1 MATYTVEQ
9 IEYLRAKAY
18 VSYEE
23 ALELLDRYG
32 GDLTRCLVDLER
44 RGRLK
49 PQAGARGG
57 ERAQRARKEAREFRR
72 EGERGTDWQGIL
84 STFLHTNLLVA
95 RSGETVANLPVL
107 YVLLVFLFAPHVMI
121 PSVLLLF
128 VFGCRINLRT
138 GRRDGRVED
147 ELRDIVDNAAENIRK
162 TAGSFAQAGRDAART
177 VRETAQAAAPQPE
190 EGPDAEPV
198 NPPCDEP
205 MQEYDVQPD
214 KERPRDGDGDESEI
228 TIG

>member
-49 PQAGARGG
+49 PQAGAQRAG
-57 ERAQRARKEAREFRR
+57 ERTRKARGEGREFPRG
-72 EGERGTDWQGIL
+72 GERGTDWQGIL
-84 STFLHTNLLVA
+84 STFLHTNLLVT

-128 VFGCRINLRT
+128 VFGCRINLRA
-138 GRRDGRVED
+138 GRKDGRVED
-147 ELRDIVDNAAENIRK
+147 ELRNIVDNAAQNIRK

-190 EGPDAEPV
+190 EPTQ
-198 NPPCDEP
+198 PPCDEP
-205 MQEYDVQPD
+205 VQEYDVQPA
-214 KERPRDGDGDESEI
+214 KEQPRDGDENEI